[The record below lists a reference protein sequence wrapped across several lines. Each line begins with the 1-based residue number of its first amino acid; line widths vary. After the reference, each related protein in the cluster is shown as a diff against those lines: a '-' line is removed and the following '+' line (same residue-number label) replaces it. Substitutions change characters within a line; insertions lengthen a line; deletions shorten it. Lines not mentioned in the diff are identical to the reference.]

1 MSRWKKELAATPFWN
16 VWCRFKEI
24 PPFKQIWSGYKN
36 KRREAYMFLFLRK
49 NLPHIYKKYAS
60 EPVDERKVVF
70 MELRLSQI
78 TNSLRLLYQYF
89 EANGNYD
96 VHVHYLRST
105 FVSRR
110 EYDKNCRAFIRDIA
124 TAKYVIIDEGS
135 NIWSW
140 VKIRPETVVLQT
152 WHGCGAFKKFGFS
165 TADLIFGPGKREMLK
180 YPSYANYT
188 YVTLSSPE
196 VVWAYEEA
204 MNLQKRKSVLQP
216 VGISRTD
223 VFFDPE
229 FIGQAFEKLYRV
241 MPQSK
246 GKKVILYAPTFRG
259 RVADG
264 LAPDKLDIPLFKRE
278 LGEEYVLLIKHHPL
292 VRKAPKVPEDCKLF
306 AMDVTKDM
314 EIDDL
319 LCVSDIC
326 ISDYSSLVF
335 EYSLFER
342 PMLFFAYDKADYDD
356 WRGFYY
362 NYDEMTPGPVCTT
375 NEEMV
380 DYISNLATCFDKQQV
395 VDFKNKFMRSCDGHA
410 TERILKLIGA
420 MP

>member
-1 MSRWKKELAATPFWN
+1 MSGWKKKLATTPFWQ

-24 PPFKQIWSGYKN
+24 PPFKQIWSAYKN
-36 KRREAYMFLFLRK
+36 MRRKAYLYFFLQK
-49 NLPHIYKKYAS
+49 ELPYIYEKHAK

-70 MELRLSQI
+70 MELRLPQI
-78 TNSLRLLYQYF
+78 TNSLRLLYQF
-89 EANGNYD
+89 FAENENYD
-96 VHVHYLRST
+96 VQVHYLRST
-105 FVSRR
+105 FVPRST
-110 EYDKNCRAFIRDIA
+110 YDKNCRAFIREIA

-135 NIWSW
+135 NIWSR
-140 VKIRPETVVLQT
+140 VKMRPETTVLQT

-165 TADLIFGPGKREMLK
+165 TAELIFGPGKKEMLT
-180 YPSYANYT
+180 YPTYANYT

-196 VVWAYEEA
+196 VAWAYEEA
-204 MNLQKRKSVLQP
+204 MSLQKRKGVLQP

-223 VFFDPE
+223 VFFDPQ
-229 FIGQAFEKLYRV
+229 FIRQAFEKLYRT
-241 MPQSK
+241 MPGSR

-259 RVADG
+259 RSAEAQ
-264 LAPDKLDIPLFKRE
+264 APDKLDFSMFRRE

-292 VRKAPKVPEDCKLF
+292 VRKAPKVPEDCRSF
-306 AMDVTKDM
+306 AMDVTKEM

-319 LCVSDIC
+319 LCVSDVC

-380 DYISNLATCFDKQQV
+380 AYIRELDVRFDKRQV
-395 VDFKNKFMRSCDGHA
+395 IDFKYKFMRSCDGHA
-410 TERILKLIGA
+410 TERILQLLGVKF
-420 MP
+420 